1 MAGKKQ
7 GVMYRDWPGLEKKL
21 YTDMTP
27 EEQSFIRYAF
37 QEVSGYYHSIPEGKR
52 DDPSAR
58 TAGMNADQWLN
69 ILTRMQTLHDFTSTR
84 NALDP
89 SGRLELKSGSRLGES
104 RYSDRIPTRESQL
117 EEFKKT
123 EMLGKTL
130 PKQKIRRT
138 AEDRIMNGFLQQD
151 NKYKMGE

>member
-1 MAGKKQ
+1 
-7 GVMYRDWPGLEKKL
+7 MYRDWPGLEKKL
-21 YTDMTP
+21 YADMTP
-27 EEQSFIRYAF
+27 EEQSFLRDTF
-37 QEVSGYYHSIPEGKR
+37 QEVSGYYSSIPEDKR
-52 DDPSAR
+52 DDPGAKA
-58 TAGMNADQWLN
+58 AGMNADQWLS
-69 ILTRMQTLHDFTSTR
+69 IITRMQTLHDFTATR

-89 SGRLELKSGSRLGES
+89 SGRLELKSGTRLGKS

-138 AEDRIMNGFLQQD
+138 AEDKIVNSFIQQD
-151 NKYKMGE
+151 NKYKIGE